1 VFTPDV
7 KYYTSTLQAYKLS
20 DSNPGQFFYNVFQTG
35 GTGTVTLT
43 LPYPFVTQG
52 ATPIH
57 VYSGLTAYTSN
68 GQTCL
73 QPTNEI
79 KNYQTQVT
87 LANYGTSPT
96 YPGSTTTVTLTGLPT
111 TGFMYINIHLDYGLE
126 KLNGWEKKTGNN
138 AYYNTTINPTMPKVN
153 ILNGTIH
160 PFTSSI
166 ANSSDSI
173 SNTNEFKRVKGF
185 GGLAKIQT
193 GTLNGVPQI
202 EGLEGATLELWKG
215 SSKIETMTT
224 DVNGWY
230 LSTYVHGGKATTY
243 TVKLIGSSGK
253 VAGVTY
259 VYATQPKSVAV
270 GGSLKF
276 GEGNFDVIP

>member
-68 GQTCL
+68 GLTCL
-73 QPTNEI
+73 QPTGEI
-79 KNYQTQVT
+79 KNYNTQVT
-87 LANYGTSPT
+87 LASYGAAPT

-126 KLNGWEKKTGNN
+126 KLNGWEKKNGNN
-138 AYYNTTINPTMPKVN
+138 AYYNRIINPTIPMVN
-153 ILNGTIH
+153 ILNGTAHLFDSTI
-160 PFTSSI
+160 P
-166 ANSSDSI
+166 NSSDTI

-185 GGLAKIQT
+185 GGLVKFQT

-215 SSKIETMTT
+215 TTKVETMYT

-230 LSTYVHGGKATTY
+230 LSTFVHGGKATTY
-243 TVKLIGSSGK
+243 TVKLIGSTGK
-253 VAGVTY
+253 VGTVP
-259 VYATQPKSVAV
+259 YAYTGQSKSVAV